1 MLPMNELVWALIAAG
16 LALICAVLMAYVSKL
31 RARLATRDQA
41 ASVHAEAAPGKSNS
55 GQPSPGATRAARSE
69 QRDTLLRKLLDES
82 PLAVVLYSDLGT
94 IEFANGPANQLFFDG
109 ENAEG
114 RNFLQLATDGPEAFR
129 KALLSASDQVV
140 SFDLE
145 GQRETYQ
152 FERRVFPHAGE
163 PHTLLVVRHVTRQV
177 ARQEID
183 VLKRVVRVLSHEVNN
198 ALAPVSSLVHSA
210 RQIMK
215 TGLHEELLESIFST
229 IDERAAHLSQF
240 IAGYAGLARL
250 PPPHPHELEL
260 EPVLM
265 RLRTLYPETTV
276 VARGP
281 GTRVFFDSAQVE
293 QALINLIKNA
303 REAGGAITDV
313 VLEVTASAELTELRV
328 LDRGQGFS
336 PEALENAV
344 LPFFTTKPSGS
355 GVGLALV
362 REVTEAHGGELVLEA
377 REGGGAS
384 VTMRLPDPRVRR
396 PASAETM
403 RKLTLTRR

>member
-1 MLPMNELVWALIAAG
+1 MIELAWPMVAG
-16 LALICAVLMAYVSKL
+16 ALALAC
-31 RARLATRDQA
+31 
-41 ASVHAEAAPGKSNS
+41 G
-55 GQPSPGATRAARSE
+55 
-69 QRDTLLRKLLDES
+69 TLLAHVQRLRGQLDASAVAPREALLCTLLDES
-82 PLAVVLYSDLGT
+82 PLAVVVYSDRGT
-94 IEFANGPANQLFFDG
+94 IVFANGPARQLFFEG

-114 RNFLQLATDGPEAFR
+114 KNFLTLATDGPEAFR
-129 KALLSASDQVV
+129 KPLLSAQDQQA
-140 SFDLE
+140 SFDLD

-163 PHTLLVVRHVTRQV
+163 PHTLLLVRQVTRQV

-215 TGLHEELLESIFST
+215 TGLREELLESIFST
-229 IDERAAHLSQF
+229 IDERAAHLSKF
-240 IAGYAGLARL
+240 IAGYAALARL
-250 PPPHPHELEL
+250 PLPSPHELEL
-260 EPVLM
+260 GPILA
-265 RLRTLYPETTV
+265 RLSTLYPQ
-276 VARGP
+276 
-281 GTRVFFDSAQVE
+281 TRVVMHGPASRGFFDAAQVE

-303 REAGGAITDV
+303 REAGGPVSEV

-344 LPFFTTKPSGS
+344 LPFFTTKPNGS

-362 REVTEAHGGELVLEA
+362 REVTEAHRGELVLEA
-377 REGGGAS
+377 REGGGAVVS
-384 VTMRLPDPRVRR
+384 MRLPDPRVSR
-396 PASAETM
+396 PSKEMM
-403 RKLTLTRR
+403 RKLTLTRS